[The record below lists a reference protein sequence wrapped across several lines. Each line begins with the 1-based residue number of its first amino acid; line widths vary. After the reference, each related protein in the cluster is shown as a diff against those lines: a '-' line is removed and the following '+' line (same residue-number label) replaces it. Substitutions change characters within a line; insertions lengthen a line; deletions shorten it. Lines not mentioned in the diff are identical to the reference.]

1 MDFFEKMS
9 YCKESESGKDKI
21 IFLSE
26 EDAKKPSNVE
36 FTKPAEEPVGMFT
49 KEGDINWACPCL
61 GSMPSGP
68 CGVEFREAFECFHY
82 RYVIKYVQANLFQ
95 KHLLLHQLTQNMTKI
110 VH

>member
-21 IFLSE
+21 TFLFE

-82 RYVIKYVQANLFQ
+82 R
-95 KHLLLHQLTQNMTKI
+95 
-110 VH
+110 